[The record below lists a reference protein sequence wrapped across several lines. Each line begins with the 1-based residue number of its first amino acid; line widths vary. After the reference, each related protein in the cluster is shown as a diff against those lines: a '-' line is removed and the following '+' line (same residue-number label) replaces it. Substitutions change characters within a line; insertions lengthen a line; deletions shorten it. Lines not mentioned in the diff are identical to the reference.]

1 MRRKFQY
8 VMPNRKLRFSKIKI
22 KIRNNY
28 KNNSKRRLLESIINR
43 NLINQNFNSLSVTQF
58 LR

>member
-8 VMPNRKLRFSKIKI
+8 VMPNRKLRFSKKKI